1 VTTVVKGGTNDSP
14 RLTADGKTLV
24 FLASAST
31 CPTKSPAST
40 TSGSAV
46 QVSHVNDG
54 RLAELEM
61 NPGESFYV
69 TGAEGAKVQSW
80 LVKPPGFDPSKKY
93 PVVVLIH
100 GGPQGTFGDDFHYRW
115 NAELFAAPG
124 YVVVMPNP
132 RGSPGW
138 GQKFVDEIS
147 GDWGGKVYTDIMNVV
162 DHVESLPY
170 VDKTRICAGGGSYG
184 GYMANWILGHSTRFK
199 CLISH
204 AGVYNLISE
213 YGATE
218 ELWFPEWEFRGTPW
232 TNKEMYERWS
242 PSSFVAN
249 FKTPTL
255 VIHGQLDYRVPV
267 EQGFELFTALQRQ
280 GVKSKLL
287 YYPDEGH
294 WILKPQNGEL
304 WYKTVHAWLADHLKP

>member
-1 VTTVVKGGTNDSP
+1 VDGATAIHQVTVPDGAVSVVVKAGTNDSP
-14 RLTADGKTLV
+14 RLTPDGKTLV
-24 FLASAST
+24 FLRQRIHQ
-31 CPTKSPAST
+31 PTEVFRAPAA
-40 TSGSAV
+40 GGDAK
-46 QVSHVNDG
+46 QLSHINDA

-162 DHVESLPY
+162 DHVESLQ
-170 VDKTRICAGGGSYG
+170 A
-184 GYMANWILGHSTRFK
+184 
-199 CLISH
+199 
-204 AGVYNLISE
+204 
-213 YGATE
+213 
-218 ELWFPEWEFRGTPW
+218 
-232 TNKEMYERWS
+232 KE
-242 PSSFVAN
+242 
-249 FKTPTL
+249 
-255 VIHGQLDYRVPV
+255 
-267 EQGFELFTALQRQ
+267 
-280 GVKSKLL
+280 
-287 YYPDEGH
+287 
-294 WILKPQNGEL
+294 
-304 WYKTVHAWLADHLKP
+304 